1 MAVAARWDSHKNEP
15 YSRLKSGA
23 SPLLWDA
30 RQIARRQYPCTRV
43 GGNMRKSKFGL
54 GVLSKFGLLVLAM
67 MLTAPPAKAQTA
79 AINGRVLDAVSG
91 SPINGAQVLI
101 VGTTRGAAAGND
113 GRFRIAGVRAGTYQ
127 LRVARIGYKAVTQ
140 TVTLGGTDLTG
151 I

>member
-1 MAVAARWDSHKNEP
+1 
-15 YSRLKSGA
+15 
-23 SPLLWDA
+23 
-30 RQIARRQYPCTRV
+30 
-43 GGNMRKSKFGL
+43 MRKSKFGL
-54 GVLSKFGLLVLAM
+54 RALSLFWLMVLAVM
-67 MLTAPPAKAQTA
+67 MAAPSAKAQTA
-79 AINGRVLDAVSG
+79 AINGRVVDAVSG

-140 TVTLGGTDLTG
+140 TVTLGGTDLSG